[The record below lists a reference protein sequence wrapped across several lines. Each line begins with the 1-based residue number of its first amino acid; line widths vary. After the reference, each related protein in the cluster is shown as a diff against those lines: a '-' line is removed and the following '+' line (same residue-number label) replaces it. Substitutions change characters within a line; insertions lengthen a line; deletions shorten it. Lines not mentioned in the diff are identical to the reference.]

1 MHQIQVIIDW
11 GGFAVNTWYFT
22 LQNLCSEFCSILHY
36 MHCFYWNLTNSLCYN
51 SLVWLGRTARFLNQA
66 ALLRNPVKSIHYQ
79 MPNCDLHSTMF
90 LDFIRDHN
98 DITTVHQSLVFPVFL
113 PFIRVYHDI
122 IIYTPQCISHCI
134 CFAFKMISVFYSAG
148 CTNHFYPSYRI
159 SRNGSWSSL
168 N

>member
-22 LQNLCSEFCSILHY
+22 LQNLSSEFCSILHY

-66 ALLRNPVKSIHYQ
+66 ALLRNPVKSSNTHYQ

-122 IIYTPQCISHCI
+122 HTTVNQSLHLFCVQNDISFLLSRVHQPFLSKLRKI
-134 CFAFKMISVFYSAG
+134 QAWYS
-148 CTNHFYPSYRI
+148 
-159 SRNGSWSSL
+159 NGR
-168 N
+168 